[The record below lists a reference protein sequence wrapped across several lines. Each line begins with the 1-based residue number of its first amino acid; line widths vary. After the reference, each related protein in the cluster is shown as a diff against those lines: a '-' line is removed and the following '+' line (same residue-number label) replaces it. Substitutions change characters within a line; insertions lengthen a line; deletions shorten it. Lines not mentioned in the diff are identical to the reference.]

1 MEDIL
6 NTCMSVENGSFY
18 PSALSNKKDFIY
30 PEN

>member
-18 PSALSNKKDFIY
+18 PSALYNKKDVIN